1 MEFRCRIAT
10 KSGRVFEETY
20 VSESEAALR
29 QKLKAKGLHLL
40 SLRRPGVFVAPGTFF
55 RRFKKLSNREFL
67 IFNQELATLLG
78 AGLPLVQSLHIL
90 RQRSEES
97 PLKALLDDV
106 HSRVQGGAELS
117 EAFSAHGNLIHGV
130 YTASLLAGER
140 SGGLEEVLRRYV
152 AYVKVIETLRQKS
165 ISALV
170 YPAVLLVL
178 SMAVVGIIVLRVVP
192 EFEGFYQGFGAEL
205 PLVTQLIIKASE
217 FIRSNVLLTLL
228 GFIGVPAAGWYWL
241 RSPKRRVVLDG
252 WLLKVPGVGPISSRF
267 TTSQLSRTLAILLK
281 GGIPLVDAIEV
292 SSQAI
297 GNRYYARELLLVGQR
312 VKEGQAFSGALL
324 ERRIVPSVAV
334 KMVEVGESTGAL
346 QEMLSSVADF
356 YDEEIETRLGR
367 FITLIEPALLVIM
380 GLIIAT
386 LLIAL
391 YLPLLQLGSVL

>member
-20 VSESEAALR
+20 VSESEVALR
-29 QKLKAKGLHLL
+29 QELEAKGSYLL
-40 SLRRPGVFVAPGTFF
+40 SLRRPGVFVAPGMFF

-67 IFNQELATLLG
+67 IFNQELAALLS
-78 AGLPLVQSLHIL
+78 AGLPLVQSLDIL
-90 RQRSEES
+90 RQRSEQS
-97 PLKALLDDV
+97 TLKALLDDV
-106 HSRVQGGAELS
+106 HSRVQAGAALS
-117 EAFSAHGNLIHGV
+117 EAFSAQGHSIPGV

-205 PLVTQLIIKASE
+205 PLVTQMIVKSSE
-217 FIRSNVLLTLL
+217 VVRSNLLLTLMGL
-228 GFIGVPAAGWYWL
+228 IGVPAAGWYWA
-241 RSPKRRVVLDG
+241 RNPKRRVVLDG
-252 WLLKVPGVGPISSRF
+252 WLLKVPGVGSISTRF
-267 TTSQLSRTLAILLK
+267 TTSQLSRTLAILLR

-292 SSQAI
+292 SSHAI
-297 GNRYYARELLLVGQR
+297 GNRYYAKELLVVGQR
-312 VKEGQAFSGALL
+312 VREGQAFAGALS
-324 ERRIVPSVAV
+324 ERGIVPSVAV

>member
-117 EAFSAHGNLIHGV
+117 EAFSAHGNLIPGV

-297 GNRYYARELLLVGQR
+297 GNRYYARQLLLVGQR